1 MSSRINFKS
10 ISLHNISFYL
20 PTLDKYIF
28 KNLNLN
34 FNAKKIGIVG
44 ENGLG
49 KSTLLKIIL
58 KDLDVESGSVNID
71 GSISYCFQNYN
82 LLTNK
87 EISEVLGVKDKLDA
101 LDRINQGS
109 TEPKDFDILN
119 DDWLIKNKVTDILKD
134 LNLSDIDISRKFDS
148 LSGGEC
154 TILMLAKAFLSDSDF
169 IIFDEPTNNLDL
181 NSRKNLYKKVK
192 DYKKGLIIVSHDRE
206 LLNLMDE
213 IIEINPL
220 GISIFGGNYSFY
232 LQEKAIIENSNLKN
246 LDIAKKDLK
255 KIKKEAQV
263 TKEKQEKKSSQG
275 KNLRKNGGQS
285 KLILNAMQ
293 EKSEQTL
300 NTLSLKEKRILTDA
314 QNKLQKAQENIFSG
328 KNFNFDMSCTKI
340 PENKK
345 VLEIQDLS
353 FSYKD
358 KNILNKFNYLI
369 TGPQRIAIYGNN
381 GSGKTTFLK
390 LLVKE
395 LRPDSGT
402 IMFGTEKINYF
413 DQNINILNDN
423 LSILDNYLNINQ
435 DIKEEDAR
443 TNLARFLFRNK
454 LSLKLVKNLSGGEK
468 LRAALALVL
477 TSNKVPE
484 LLILDEP
491 TNHLDINSVS
501 FLEKVLNDYKGAL
514 LVVSHDESFLKNIGV
529 NGEINFGSK
538 RL

>member
-1 MSSRINFKS
+1 
-10 ISLHNISFYL
+10 
-20 PTLDKYIF
+20 
-28 KNLNLN
+28 
-34 FNAKKIGIVG
+34 
-44 ENGLG
+44 
-49 KSTLLKIIL
+49 
-58 KDLDVESGSVNID
+58 
-71 GSISYCFQNYN
+71 
-82 LLTNK
+82 
-87 EISEVLGVKDKLDA
+87 
-101 LDRINQGS
+101 
-109 TEPKDFDILN
+109 
-119 DDWLIKNKVTDILKD
+119 
-134 LNLSDIDISRKFDS
+134 
-148 LSGGEC
+148 
-154 TILMLAKAFLSDSDF
+154 MLAKAFLSDSDF

-314 QNKLQKAQENIFSG
+314 QNKLQEAKENIFSG

-395 LRPDSGT
+395 LKPDSGT